1 MVAVSPQSNSVLLK
15 NRKGGTM
22 LMITVD
28 VIDIIV
34 FAIAIFSAGFKA
46 GEIISNLKKDRH
58 SCN

>member
-1 MVAVSPQSNSVLLK
+1 
-15 NRKGGTM
+15 M